1 MDSGSSTNCR
11 QAGDDGDA
19 GQQHPPVVV
28 ESIDLLGLRFE
39 QFQAVLR
46 ERGIARD
53 SIRTIWSRLQLDP
66 GDGSLRTLFDSL
78 PFPIAQRERL
88 PGTLK
93 GLAVPKCE
101 LIARRDSRDKFSR
114 KFLFRIAGGARI
126 ESVLMRYAGRASACL
141 STQAGC
147 PLDCVFCA
155 TGQTPFSRNLT
166 AGEIVAQ
173 AYRLDQALRCQPA
186 DGPAAGDEQTGE
198 EGAGEEQNGQQASQR
213 RKPVEPGAM
222 RGRGIRLRNIV
233 LMGMG
238 EPLLN
243 YDQVRQAISVLRDRN
258 GLAIGAKRI
267 TLSTVGVIPGIIRLA
282 DEAEQCS
289 LAVSLHAAN
298 QQDREALIP
307 SARRW
312 PLGELLDACRY
323 YCRRLHRAIFIE
335 WTMIAGRNDSLD
347 HARQLAAV
355 LAGIQAH
362 VNLIPLNATSGFAG
376 TSTSIDRLR
385 AFQSELRQ
393 SGIPNTVRQPRG
405 LDVDAGCGQ
414 LAARV
419 EHASKLRLTE
429 SPKE

>member
-11 QAGDDGDA
+11 RAGDDGDE

-28 ESIDLLGLRFE
+28 ELIDLLGLRFE
-39 QFQAVLR
+39 QFQAVMR
-46 ERGIARD
+46 ERGMARD
-53 SIRTIWSRLQLDP
+53 SIRTIWSRLQLGP
-66 GDGSLRTLFDSL
+66 GNGSLRPLFDSL
-78 PFPIAQRERL
+78 PCPTAQREPLPDRL
-88 PGTLK
+88 R
-93 GLAVPKCE
+93 GLVVPECE
-101 LIARRDSRDKFSR
+101 LITRRDSQDGFSR
-114 KFLFRIAGGARI
+114 KFLFRVAGGARV
-126 ESVLMRYAGRASACL
+126 ESVLMRFAGRASACL

-155 TGQTPFSRNLT
+155 TGQAPFSRSLT

-173 AYRLDQALRCQPA
+173 AYRLDQALRCQPV
-186 DGPAAGDEQTGE
+186 DGPAAGDERAAE
-198 EGAGEEQNGQQASQR
+198 EGAGEQQYGQQASQR
-213 RKPVEPGAM
+213 RKPVASGAM

-243 YDQVRQAISVLRDRN
+243 YDQVRQAMSVLRDCN

-307 SARRW
+307 AARRW

-335 WTMIAGRNDSLD
+335 WTMIAGRNDSIE
-347 HARQLAAV
+347 HARQLAAA
-355 LAGIQAH
+355 LDGIQAH
-362 VNLIPLNATSGFAG
+362 VNLIPLNATRGFAG
-376 TSTSIDRLR
+376 ESAPFDRLR
-385 AFQSELRQ
+385 AFQATLRQ
-393 SGIPNTVRQPRG
+393 CGIPSTVRQPRG
-405 LDVDAGCGQ
+405 LDVNAGCGQ

-419 EHASKLRLTE
+419 ERASKLRLTE
-429 SPKE
+429 IPKE